1 MLGLNR
7 WHLLKG
13 LAAILSVASIV
24 SLTLIYVFPAPPSA
38 ITIASGFQG
47 GNYEIIAELYK
58 RILARNHVNLEM
70 HPGSGGV
77 GQRQAVAGPEFRRAD
92 RFRTGGDGRRRA
104 SAWVVSLGRINYQIF
119 CVFYRATE
127 VLEDLTE
134 LKGKRIAAG
143 TVGTGSRVVTE
154 KILGISGVNS
164 ENSTLLSL
172 SGQAAVNA
180 INDGRADAAIVGLE
194 SDSPLIHSLLRDS
207 RVRLMSVTR
216 AEALIRFFPFL
227 ARLVL
232 PQGAI
237 DFERKIPSSDIVLFA
252 NTNSVLVRNDLHPAH
267 IRLLAR
273 ALLETHNKPGLFQ
286 RAGEFPTLTDSEYP
300 MAEGAV
306 DFYKNGPSLL
316 NRYLPAWV
324 VPHVQ
329 RLLAVLLA
337 GGAIIYP
344 LFSFAPKLFRSLVE
358 YRLRSMYRRLREIE
372 ASLQKDATSSEV
384 AALETELAT
393 IDRKISMFGVPIQHS
408 DTFFSIKSHID
419 VVRMRLGIRRAA
431 LQSLITKAA

>member
-1 MLGLNR
+1 MLGFNR

-13 LAAILSVASIV
+13 LAAFLCIAGIV
-24 SLTLIYVFPAPPSA
+24 SLALIYFFPAPPL
-38 ITIASGFQG
+38 TISMAVGFKGGFYELLAARYKDILSRAHVKLEIRNTAGGAEHFKLLQDQNSGVPAAMVQG
-47 GNYEIIAELYK
+47 GISDSEHA
-58 RILARNHVNLEM
+58 
-70 HPGSGGV
+70 PGLL
-77 GQRQAVAGPEFRRAD
+77 
-92 RFRTGGDGRRRA
+92 
-104 SAWVVSLGRINYQIF
+104 SLGSINYQIF

-207 RVRLMSVTR
+207 RVRLMNVTR

>member
-70 HPGSGGV
+70 HPGSGGWDNV
-77 GQRQAVAGPEFRRAD
+77 KLLLDQNSGVQTAFVQGGMGGGEQAPGLL
-92 RFRTGGDGRRRA
+92 
-104 SAWVVSLGRINYQIF
+104 SLGRINYQIF

-134 LKGKRIAAG
+134 LKGKRVAAG

-216 AEALIRFFPFL
+216 AEALIRFFHFL
-227 ARLVL
+227 RGWYCRKVRSILRGKFR
-232 PQGAI
+232 PAI
-237 DFERKIPSSDIVLFA
+237 LSSSRTPILCSCAMIFI
-252 NTNSVLVRNDLHPAH
+252 LHIFVSWHGHYLKHITSRACFNEPA
-267 IRLLAR
+267 
-273 ALLETHNKPGLFQ
+273 
-286 RAGEFPTLTDSEYP
+286 S
-300 MAEGAV
+300 
-306 DFYKNGPSLL
+306 S
-316 NRYLPAWV
+316 
-324 VPHVQ
+324 
-329 RLLAVLLA
+329 
-337 GGAIIYP
+337 P
-344 LFSFAPKLFRSLVE
+344 L
-358 YRLRSMYRRLREIE
+358 
-372 ASLQKDATSSEV
+372 
-384 AALETELAT
+384 
-393 IDRKISMFGVPIQHS
+393 
-408 DTFFSIKSHID
+408 
-419 VVRMRLGIRRAA
+419 
-431 LQSLITKAA
+431 

>member
-1 MLGLNR
+1 MLGFNR

-13 LAAILSVASIV
+13 LAAILCIASIV
-24 SLTLIYVFPAPPSA
+24 SLTLIYVFPAPRSA

-70 HPGSGGV
+70 RAGSGGWDNV
-77 GQRQAVAGPEFRRAD
+77 KLLLDQNTGVQATFVQGGMGNNERAP
-92 RFRTGGDGRRRA
+92 GLL
-104 SAWVVSLGRINYQIF
+104 SLGRINYKIF

-172 SGQAAVNA
+172 AGQAAVNA

-194 SDSPLIHSLLRDS
+194 SDSPLIQSLLRDS

-216 AEALIRFFPFL
+216 AEALVRFFPFL

-237 DFERKIPSSDIVLFA
+237 DFERKIPASDIVLFA

-306 DFYKNGPSLL
+306 DFYKNGPYIAKPVLASLGSPP
-316 NRYLPAWV
+316 RSEITRRV
-324 VPHVQ
+324 VSRRSNH
-329 RLLAVLLA
+329 LS
-337 GGAIIYP
+337 AIQFCAKTIQ
-344 LFSFAPKLFRSLVE
+344 
-358 YRLRSMYRRLREIE
+358 IE

-431 LQSLITKAA
+431 LQSLRTKAA